1 MGNQSSYAY
10 RYNHESEKKND
21 KKAINA
27 ICVLK
32 SDTVNGYVYFHQ
44 CTIYDRVRV
53 KFHLRGPPLQTH
65 AIHIHE
71 YGDMRKGCD
80 SLGTHYN
87 PYQTT
92 HGSMFYEMPRHAGD
106 LINNINFD
114 QYGNFNYE
122 YEDRLINLFPSSSI
136 DHILGRSIVIHEK
149 EDDLGLG
156 TGLQREESLK
166 TGNAGKRICC
176 GIIGLCAGEIL

>member
-1 MGNQSSYAY
+1 MGSQQSSYSY
-10 RYNHESEKKND
+10 QTNHKNERNEKKSM
-21 KKAINA
+21 NA
-27 ICVLK
+27 ICMLK
-32 SDTVNGYVYFHQ
+32 SDTVNGYVSFHQ
-44 CTIYDRVRV
+44 CSIYSHVRV
-53 KFHLRGPPLQTH
+53 KIHLKGPPRQIH

-71 YGDMRKGCD
+71 YGDMRRGCD
-80 SLGTHYN
+80 SLGAHYN

-92 HGSMFYEMPRHAGD
+92 HGSMAYEMSRHAGD
-106 LINNINFD
+106 LINNVEFD
-114 QYGNFNYE
+114 SQGNFHYE

-156 TGLQREESLK
+156 VGAKREESLK

-176 GIIGLCAGEIL
+176 GIIGLCTNEK

>member
-1 MGNQSSYAY
+1 MGNQIDRDSHILKQS
-10 RYNHESEKKND
+10 K
-21 KKAINA
+21 NA
-27 ICVLK
+27 ICILK

-44 CTIYDRVRV
+44 CSIYDNVKI
-53 KFHLRGPPLQTH
+53 KFHLKGSPLKTH

-71 YGDMRKGCD
+71 YGDMRRGCD
-80 SLGTHYN
+80 SLGAHYN

-92 HGSMFYEMPRHAGD
+92 HGSIYREMPRHAGD
-106 LINNINFD
+106 LINNIIFD
-114 QYGNFNYE
+114 QNGQFIYE

-136 DHILGRSIVIHEK
+136 DNILGRSIVIHEK

-156 TGLQREESLK
+156 TGNLREESLK

-176 GIIGLCAGEIL
+176 GIIGLCEKM